1 MTEKDYNAKQRENK
15 VMKKQEN
22 NKKME
27 APAVKEDAK
36 AKNDV
41 QTESKENTSQKVEA
55 PQKKKEQIKRDE
67 ASVKGINLPLSTKD
81 SVSICKFIKGKHL
94 DKAISDLEQ
103 VHYLKM
109 IIPMKAGF
117 PHKKGKGV
125 MAGKYH
131 TKAVEYFIK
140 LLKGLKANANVN
152 NIEEPIIT
160 EAIPNRA
167 SMPYGRFGRVRRK
180 RTHLEIRVTEKKA
193 IKQSKKKGDKK

>member
-27 APAVKEDAK
+27 APAVKAQVE
-36 AKNDV
+36 N
-41 QTESKENTSQKVEA
+41 KENVPQKVEV
-55 PQKKKEQIKRDE
+55 KKKELVKRDE

-81 SVSICKFIKGKHL
+81 SVSICNFIRGKHL

-103 VHYLKM
+103 VHNLKM
-109 IIPMKAGF
+109 VIPMKAGF

-131 TKAVEYFIK
+131 TKAVEYFIR
-140 LLKGLKANANVN
+140 LLKSLKANANVN

-180 RTHLEIRVTEKKA
+180 RTHIEIKVTEKKA
-193 IKQSKKKGDKK
+193 IKQKKGDKK